1 MDFEN
6 KLAVL
11 DVDKIIEL
19 GESLG
24 TDSRAGLFERFVL
37 EGDCLLEHLFEF
49 KIKQNRLADVIAEVH
64 KVAGSAAVLG
74 TIEMHAQ
81 LRRMEVLGKSDKSEN
96 MWNAVDHLEAV
107 WTRTKLSLNGCG
119 FVNS

>member
-24 TDSRAGLFERFVL
+24 ADSRAGLFERFVS
-37 EGDCLLEHLFEF
+37 EGDCLLEHLVEF
-49 KIKQNRLADVIAEVH
+49 KIKQNRLTDVIAEVH

-81 LRRMEVLGKSDKSEN
+81 LQLMETVGKSPQSESL
-96 MWNAVDHLEAV
+96 WNAVGHLQIV
-107 WTRTKLSLNGCG
+107 WTRTKVSLNDSG